1 MEEIMRKQDKAGKVF
16 RLVKTHPIWH
26 LFKIEYLD
34 YNVWKPAK
42 NKIMLHS
49 EALSTFNAITN
60 S

>member
-1 MEEIMRKQDKAGKVF
+1 MRKQDKAGKVF

-34 YNVWKPAK
+34 CNVWKPAK